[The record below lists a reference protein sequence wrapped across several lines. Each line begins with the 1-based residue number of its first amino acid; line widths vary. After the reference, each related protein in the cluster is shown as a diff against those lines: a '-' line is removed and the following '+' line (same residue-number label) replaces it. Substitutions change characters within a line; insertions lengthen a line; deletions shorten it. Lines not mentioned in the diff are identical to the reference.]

1 LLISADTRGYGPDA
15 ATAADPVFA
24 NHLRI
29 ADFAASLSQRLLAET
44 HTDGT
49 GPDDDY
55 LRGYARA
62 MSDLSEALIAG
73 EMCPGGPFCP
83 DPRR

>member
-1 LLISADTRGYGPDA
+1 MLISADTYDVGPDA
-15 ATAADPVFA
+15 SSADPVFA

-44 HTDGT
+44 HTDGS
-49 GPDDDY
+49 GRDDEY

-62 MSDLSEALIAG
+62 MSDLSEALKAG
-73 EMCPGGPFCP
+73 DMCPGGLFCP
-83 DPRR
+83 DRR

>member
-1 LLISADTRGYGPDA
+1 LLISADTRGVGWDGA
-15 ATAADPVFA
+15 SAADPLFA

-49 GPDDDY
+49 EPDDEY

-62 MSDLSEALIAG
+62 MSDLSEALVAG
-73 EMCPGGPFCP
+73 DLCPGGMFFPHE
-83 DPRR
+83 R

>member
-1 LLISADTRGYGPDA
+1 LLISADTRGVGWDGA
-15 ATAADPVFA
+15 SAADPLFA

-49 GPDDDY
+49 GPDDEY

-62 MSDLSEALIAG
+62 MSDLSEALVAG
-73 EMCPGGPFCP
+73 DLCPGGMFFPHE
-83 DPRR
+83 R

>member
-1 LLISADTRGYGPDA
+1 MLISTDPQSL
-15 ATAADPVFA
+15 ATTADPVFA

-44 HTDGT
+44 HTDDS
-49 GPDDDY
+49 GPDDEY

-62 MSDLSEALIAG
+62 MSDLSEALVAG
-73 EMCPGGPFCP
+73 DLCPGGLFFSEQ
-83 DPRR
+83 R

>member
-1 LLISADTRGYGPDA
+1 MLISADTQHVGQDA
-15 ATAADPVFA
+15 ASAADPVFA

-44 HTDGT
+44 RTDGT
-49 GPDDDY
+49 GPDDEY

-73 EMCPGGPFCP
+73 DMCPGGPCCP
-83 DPRR
+83 DPR

>member
-1 LLISADTRGYGPDA
+1 MLISADTQGYGPDA
-15 ATAADPVFA
+15 VTSANPLFA

-44 HTDGT
+44 HTNGS
-49 GPDDDY
+49 GSDDEY

-73 EMCPGGPFCP
+73 DMCPGGPFCP
-83 DPRR
+83 EVF

>member
-1 LLISADTRGYGPDA
+1 MLITTDTTGMTPVA
-15 ATAADPVFA
+15 AALADPVFA

-29 ADFAASLSQRLLAET
+29 ADFAASLSLRLLAET
-44 HTDGT
+44 HTDGS
-49 GPDDDY
+49 GPDDEY

-73 EMCPGGPFCP
+73 DMCPGGPFCP
-83 DPRR
+83 EPR